1 MKEKDSSPK
10 FFILFGLADLGSV
23 SVSIFIEFSE
33 SIDRRDDE
41 SLNVILLLLSAFDQ
55 VRQSERKEEK

>member
-1 MKEKDSSPK
+1 MKEKDSSQK
-10 FFILFGLADLGSV
+10 FFIRFGLADLGSV